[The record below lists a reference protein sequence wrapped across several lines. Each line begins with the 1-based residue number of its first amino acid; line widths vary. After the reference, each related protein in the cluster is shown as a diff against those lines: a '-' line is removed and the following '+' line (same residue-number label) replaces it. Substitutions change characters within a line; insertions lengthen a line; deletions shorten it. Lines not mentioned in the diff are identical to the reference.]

1 MMRENEVIVV
11 IEEEKTCWLMNLW
24 VDVSKEE

>member
-1 MMRENEVIVV
+1 MMRGNGVIVV

-24 VDVSKEE
+24 VDVSKRE